1 MVTIA
6 RSTAIGFAVGLGLA
20 STTALAGDQTAW
32 RLFVSDHEAP
42 VVNVVDA
49 VSGKQ
54 LDRFE
59 LRGPASLYRSASGR
73 AVFAVQ
79 GSQNTVT
86 AISTGISL
94 DDHGDHGDIE
104 VTDPKLTGFALTGDK
119 PVHFVEHDGVF
130 AAFFDGEGK
139 ARIFSEKAALQ
150 GKAEVREVN
159 SGAPHHG
166 VALAHGRH
174 VLVSEPNRQKPD
186 ELPIGIKVVDAAGA
200 TVGHMHACPDLH
212 GEATSGNLTAFACAT
227 GILLVTKGE
236 EGPQVRHLA
245 YPERFPDGKATTLV
259 GGRGLQY
266 FLGNYGPDKIVLIDP
281 AAMDPFRLIELPT
294 RRVHFAV
301 DPVRPRFAYV
311 FTEDGRL
318 HQVDVIAGSVTK
330 SIALTDPYSMDG
342 HWSDPRPR
350 LAVAGERIVVTD
362 PLKGVLHLVDA
373 ARFED
378 VGEVT
383 VEGRPFNV
391 VAVGGSGQTHETE

>member
-104 VTDPKLTGFALTGDK
+104 VTDPKLTGFTLTGDK

-200 TVGHMHACPDLH
+200 TVGHVHACPDLH

-301 DPVRPRFAYV
+301 DPVRPRFTYV

-373 ARFED
+373 ASFED

>member
-350 LAVAGERIVVTD
+350 AS
-362 PLKGVLHLVDA
+362 
-373 ARFED
+373 
-378 VGEVT
+378 
-383 VEGRPFNV
+383 
-391 VAVGGSGQTHETE
+391 GSLSPTR

>member
-79 GSQNTVT
+79 GSQNAVT

-104 VTDPKLTGFALTGDK
+104 VTDPKLTGFTLTGDK

-373 ARFED
+373 ANFED

>member
-174 VLVSEPNRQKPD
+174 VLVSESNRQRPD

-281 AAMDPFRLIELPT
+281 AAMGPFRLIELPT

-373 ARFED
+373 ANFED

>member
-54 LDRFE
+54 LDRIE

-79 GSQNTVT
+79 GSQNAVT

-174 VLVSEPNRQKPD
+174 VLVSESNRQRPD

-373 ARFED
+373 ASFED